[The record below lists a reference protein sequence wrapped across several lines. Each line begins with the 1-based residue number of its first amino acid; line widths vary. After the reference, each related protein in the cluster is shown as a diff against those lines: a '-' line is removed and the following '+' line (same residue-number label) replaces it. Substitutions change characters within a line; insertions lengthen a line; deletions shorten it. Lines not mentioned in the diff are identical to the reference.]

1 MNCSDYDPLVIPMV
15 EYFNSHGLKTI
26 MSCQGHNQ
34 TNMSMF
40 WIGFDSS
47 VTEEDI
53 IKFQRAHLDVNG
65 NFCICGRMNKRYVV
79 GENKVWTRF
88 EYDAATVDAANK
100 DLLRWMLI
108 DKSREKRSKIDSE
121 AQSIVKAE
129 QS

>member
-40 WIGFDSS
+40 WIGFDKS

-53 IKFQRAHLDVNG
+53 IKFQRAYLDVNG

-79 GENKVWTRF
+79 GENGVWTRF

-108 DKSREKRSKIDSE
+108 DKSCENRSKIDS
-121 AQSIVKAE
+121 AA
-129 QS
+129 

>member
-1 MNCSDYDPLVIPMV
+1 MTILDGRNMMNCFDYDPLVISMV

-53 IKFQRAHLDVNG
+53 IKFQRAHLDVNS

-79 GENKVWTRF
+79 GENGVWTRF

-108 DKSREKRSKIDSE
+108 DKSRENRSKIDSE
-121 AQSIVKAE
+121 E
-129 QS
+129 

>member
-1 MNCSDYDPLVIPMV
+1 MGHTNYDSLVIPMV

-53 IKFQRAHLDVNG
+53 IKFQQAHLDVNG
-65 NFCICGRMNKRYVV
+65 NFCICGRMNKRYVA
-79 GENKVWTRF
+79 GKNGLWTRF
-88 EYDAATVDAANK
+88 EYDAATVEAADM

-108 DKSREKRSKIDSE
+108 DKSRENCSKIDSE
-121 AQSIVKAE
+121 A
-129 QS
+129 

>member
-1 MNCSDYDPLVIPMV
+1 MTILDGRNMMGHTNYDSLVIPMV

-26 MSCQGHNQ
+26 MSCQGHNS

-53 IKFQRAHLDVNG
+53 IKFQQHHLDANG
-65 NFCICGRMNKRYVV
+65 NFCICGRMNKRYVA
-79 GENKVWTRF
+79 GKNGLWTRF
-88 EYDAATVDAANK
+88 EYDAATVEAADM

-108 DKSREKRSKIDSE
+108 DKSCENRSKIDSE
-121 AQSIVKAE
+121 A
-129 QS
+129 

>member
-1 MNCSDYDPLVIPMV
+1 MGHTNYDSLVIPMV

-26 MSCQGHNQ
+26 MSCQGHNS

-53 IKFQRAHLDVNG
+53 IKFQQHHLDVNG
-65 NFCICGRMNKRYVV
+65 NFCICGRMNKRYVA
-79 GENKVWTRF
+79 GKNGLWTRF
-88 EYDAATVDAANK
+88 EYDAATVEAADM

-108 DKSREKRSKIDSE
+108 DKSRENRSKIDSE
-121 AQSIVKAE
+121 A
-129 QS
+129 

>member
-1 MNCSDYDPLVIPMV
+1 MDYTDFDPLVVPMV

-26 MSCQGHNQ
+26 MSCQGHNN

-40 WIGFDSS
+40 WIGFDKS

-53 IKFQRAHLDVNG
+53 IKFQQHHLNTNG

-79 GENKVWTRF
+79 GKDGVWTRF
-88 EYDAATVDAANK
+88 EYDAATIDAADM

-108 DKSREKRSKIDSE
+108 DKSSENRSKNDSE
-121 AQSIVKAE
+121 E
-129 QS
+129 

>member
-1 MNCSDYDPLVIPMV
+1 MNLVGRNMTNCSNYDPLVIPMV

-47 VTEEDI
+47 VAEEDI
-53 IKFQRAHLDVNG
+53 IKFQRTHLDMNG
-65 NFCICGRMNKRYVV
+65 NFCICGRMNKRYVAC
-79 GENKVWTRF
+79 ENGVWTRF

-100 DLLRWMLI
+100 DLLRWMRI
-108 DKSREKRSKIDSE
+108 DKSRENRSEIDSE
-121 AQSIVKAE
+121 A
-129 QS
+129 

>member
-1 MNCSDYDPLVIPMV
+1 MTILDGRNMMGHTNYDSLVILMV

-26 MSCQGHNQ
+26 MSCQGHNS

-53 IKFQRAHLDVNG
+53 IKFQQHHLDVNG
-65 NFCICGRMNKRYVV
+65 NFCICGRMNKRYVA
-79 GENKVWTRF
+79 GKNGLWTRF
-88 EYDAATVDAANK
+88 EYDAATVEAADM

-108 DKSREKRSKIDSE
+108 DKSRENRSKIDSK
-121 AQSIVKAE
+121 V
-129 QS
+129 

>member
-1 MNCSDYDPLVIPMV
+1 MSYTDYDLLVIPMV

-79 GENKVWTRF
+79 GKNGVWTRF

-108 DKSREKRSKIDSE
+108 DKSRENRSKIDSE
-121 AQSIVKAE
+121 A
-129 QS
+129 